1 MRKLEHSRRKLA
13 CLSLMSLIIGACWA
27 AQTLAESSQEK
38 AIRARQAAYHV
49 MGHQMGLINA
59 VIKGD
64 LPFDKASLK
73 LRAQTVDLVGR
84 LVGENFPVGSDKGNT
99 KAKPNVWK
107 DAARF
112 KELALAS
119 QVETAKLL
127 AALDQGELDEI
138 KSAYGSASKSC
149 KSCHDE
155 FKAK

>member
-1 MRKLEHSRRKLA
+1 MRVVNRRRRTLA
-13 CLSLMSLIIGACWA
+13 CLSFTALVCWTVQTAAEGA
-27 AQTLAESSQEK
+27 QGK
-38 AIRARQAAYHV
+38 AIRARQSAYHV

-84 LVGENFPVGSDKGNT
+84 LVGENFPTGSDKGET

-107 DAARF
+107 DAQRF
-112 KELALAS
+112 KELAVAS
-119 QVETAKLL
+119 QAETAKLL
-127 AALDQGELDEI
+127 AAADKGELDDI